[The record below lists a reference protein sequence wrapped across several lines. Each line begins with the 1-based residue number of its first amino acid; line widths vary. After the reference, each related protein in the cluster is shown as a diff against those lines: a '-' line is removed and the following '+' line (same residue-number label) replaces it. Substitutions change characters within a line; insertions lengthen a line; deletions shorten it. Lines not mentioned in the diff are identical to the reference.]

1 MQCLTLA
8 LGRPGFYS
16 IFSAW
21 HPMEVFLAER
31 TRDEKNQ
38 ESLAVISKC
47 KNAGTKVSPA
57 SEFLRFVNCVS
68 PLSAFRHPGRP
79 VKLVTS

>member
-1 MQCLTLA
+1 LVVQCLTLA

-31 TRDEKNQ
+31 
-38 ESLAVISKC
+38 
-47 KNAGTKVSPA
+47 A
-57 SEFLRFVNCVS
+57 SD
-68 PLSAFRHPGRP
+68 
-79 VKLVTS
+79 